1 MIDTHTHIY
10 TEEFDEDR
18 DAVVERAKIAGV
30 THLILPNI
38 DVSTLERIY
47 SVEKQY
53 APYCSVAM
61 GLHPT
66 SVTENYLQDLQ
77 YLKGEFQKRNFCA
90 VGEVGIDLYWDTTT
104 KLWQQKAFALQ
115 VEWALEYNLP
125 LIIHSRSAC
134 DETLEVLYNYKSE
147 KLRGVFHC
155 FDGNLQHA
163 QQVVELGFLIGVNG
177 VVSFKNSQ
185 LPNLLNNIP
194 LDFILLETDAPY
206 LAPHPYRGKRNEPSF
221 LLTISEKIASIYGC
235 DSSIVKEKT
244 TENAKNLFCL
254 SLSD

>member
-10 TEEFDEDR
+10 TEEFDNDR
-18 DAVVERAKIAGV
+18 DDVILRAKSVGV
-30 THLILPNI
+30 KHLVLPNI
-38 DVSTLERIY
+38 DLSTLERIY
-47 SVEKQY
+47 ATEKKY

-66 SVTENYLQDLQ
+66 SVTENYLSDLDV
-77 YLKGEFQKRNFCA
+77 LKQEFIKRKFCA

-104 KLWQQKAFALQ
+104 KFWQQKAFALQ
-115 VEWALEYNLP
+115 VEWALEYELP
-125 LIIHSRSAC
+125 LIIHSRNAC
-134 DETLEVLYNYKSE
+134 DETLEVLRNYKSE
-147 KLRGVFHC
+147 KLKGVFHC
-155 FDGNLQHA
+155 FDGTLKHA

-221 LLTISEKIASIYGC
+221 LLTIVEKIASIYGC
-235 DSSIVKEKT
+235 DSKIVKEKT
-244 TENAKNLFCL
+244 TENAQNLFRL
-254 SLSD
+254 FLSD